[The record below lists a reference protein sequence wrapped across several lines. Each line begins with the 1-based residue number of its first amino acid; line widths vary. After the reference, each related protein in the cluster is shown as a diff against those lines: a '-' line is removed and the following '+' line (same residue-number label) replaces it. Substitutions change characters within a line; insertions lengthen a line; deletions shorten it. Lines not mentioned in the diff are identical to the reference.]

1 MKKTIAIIILLFFIL
16 LFPASASI
24 GSKGLII
31 EGGKKTIIL
40 EKGEKEYLNV
50 QDGWSKLPLLK
61 DISYY
66 SDNRIIATV
75 GLHSGILRANAIGTA
90 TITAINKN
98 GDAGQIR
105 VQVVAPDR
113 KSLLPALLLLPIGA
127 FLLYIIIKR

>member
-1 MKKTIAIIILLFFIL
+1 MKKTIAIIILLFSIL

-31 EGGKKTIIL
+31 EGGKSVLLL

-75 GLHSGILRANAIGTA
+75 GLHSGILRANDIGTA
-90 TITAINKN
+90 TITAINKK
-98 GDAGQIR
+98 GDAGQIKVR
-105 VQVVAPDR
+105 VVAPE
-113 KSLLPALLLLPIGA
+113 KEGLLPALLLLPLGV
-127 FLLYIIIKR
+127 FLLYLIIKK